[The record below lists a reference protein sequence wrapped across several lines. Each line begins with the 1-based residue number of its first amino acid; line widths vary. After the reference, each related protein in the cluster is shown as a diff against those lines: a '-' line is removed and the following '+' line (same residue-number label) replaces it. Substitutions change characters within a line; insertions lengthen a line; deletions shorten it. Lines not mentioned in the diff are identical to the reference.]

1 MSSPGNA
8 IRNWMPTGARQ
19 GAGAAEMVLISNSSV
34 EKSVTWGSP
43 MSYIA
48 PDTLLIAFKGVRATV
63 TAYFL

>member
-1 MSSPGNA
+1 
-8 IRNWMPTGARQ
+8 MPTGARQ

-48 PDTLLIAFKGVRATV
+48 PDTLLIAFKGVHATV